1 MATRECL
8 GKIRWV
14 RRLPVHTLLSL
25 ETVKDY
31 QLLTFSKSGPPRSQP
46 TLSFFNSLQAHT
58 GLALPWFLCKNWF
71 PAHLLLQRLSNWLP
85 DKRHAVF
92 FFFLFIGIIPRHLI
106 GCRETTVS
114 RGLLAGLQPCLW
126 THTGGTG
133 ICQAEFP
140 PAFISLAARQ
150 TSGFCQD
157 VESKFLNTEEAWNL
171 TFSPGAVLRW
181 LI

>member
-1 MATRECL
+1 MAARDCL

-31 QLLTFSKSGPPRSQP
+31 QLLYFPNLVLLGASHHLVSSIPSRPILAWPCPDSFVRTGFQLTFSCRG
-46 TLSFFNSLQAHT
+46 SLIGCLINDILH
-58 GLALPWFLCKNWF
+58 
-71 PAHLLLQRLSNWLP
+71 S
-85 DKRHAVF
+85 

-106 GCRETTVS
+106 GCKETMVT
-114 RGLLAGLQPCLW
+114 RGLLAGLQPCFW

-150 TSGFCQD
+150 TSGLCQD

-171 TFSPGAVLRW
+171 TLSPGLC
-181 LI
+181 

>member
-1 MATRECL
+1 MATRDCL

-14 RRLPVHTLLSL
+14 RRLPVHTPLSL

-92 FFFLFIGIIPRHLI
+92 FFFSFYWYNSQAPDWLQGNDSYQRIVGWAAALLMNPHRWDWHLSGGISSCIHLPRCKADLWLL
-106 GCRETTVS
+106 S
-114 RGLLAGLQPCLW
+114 RCW
-126 THTGGTG
+126 
-133 ICQAEFP
+133 
-140 PAFISLAARQ
+140 
-150 TSGFCQD
+150 
-157 VESKFLNTEEAWNL
+157 K
-171 TFSPGAVLRW
+171 
-181 LI
+181 

>member
-1 MATRECL
+1 MATRDCL

-92 FFFLFIGIIPRHLI
+92 FFFFFPFYWDNSQAPDWLQGNDSYQRIAGWAAALAYEPTQVGLAFVRRNFLLHSSPSLQGRPLASVKMLKVNSSTQKKP
-106 GCRETTVS
+106 ETWPFLL
-114 RGLLAGLQPCLW
+114 GLC
-126 THTGGTG
+126 
-133 ICQAEFP
+133 
-140 PAFISLAARQ
+140 
-150 TSGFCQD
+150 
-157 VESKFLNTEEAWNL
+157 
-171 TFSPGAVLRW
+171 
-181 LI
+181 